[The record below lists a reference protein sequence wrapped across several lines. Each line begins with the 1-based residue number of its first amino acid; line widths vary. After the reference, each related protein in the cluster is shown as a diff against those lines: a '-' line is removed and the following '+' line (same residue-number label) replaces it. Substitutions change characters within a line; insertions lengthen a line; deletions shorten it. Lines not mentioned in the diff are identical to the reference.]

1 MATQQVTP
9 VTCPNCGTQFTAPI
23 ESIIDGQDIALKSAF
38 LQGRLNTVQC
48 PQCRFVFTPGT
59 PVLYYDLEK
68 EVAFVLAPNALQV
81 TGADQE
87 KMIGSLTNTLVNSLP
102 AEERKFYLLNPK
114 QFLSL
119 DSMTKAILE
128 ADGISPEEFEAQKA
142 RLKLLEEFLQAK
154 DETVLKQTAQE
165 HEAELD
171 RQFFE
176 MLMASVQDA
185 QMYGNESLGQALMS
199 LRTMLA
205 RWSPQARK
213 VVKELDD
220 ELGVVFVKSQEE
232 LLNKLQLAETDQ
244 ERQELIA
251 AGYPLLDYSFFQKL
265 TAQIDEAVKNK
276 NMDKANKLRD
286 LRANILDIKNQQEA
300 LMQAA
305 IQEST
310 ELLREI
316 LQSGRPEKTLA
327 KKIDQIDQTF
337 FMVLSA
343 NIQEAQRQKQEE
355 AVRGLTALGDM
366 AMAMIQDRLAK
377 QQPQKDTSPET
388 PTIHVAR

>member
-1 MATQQVTP
+1 MATQQVAP

-48 PQCRFVFTPGT
+48 PQCGFVSTPTT

-68 EVAFVLAPNALQV
+68 EIAFVLAPNALQV
-81 TGADQE
+81 TGPDQE

-119 DSMTKAILE
+119 DSMAKAILE

-142 RLKLLEEFLQAK
+142 RLKLLEEFLQVK
-154 DETVLKQTAQE
+154 DETTLKQKTQA

-176 MLMASVQDA
+176 ILMASVQDA
-185 QMYGNESLGQALMS
+185 QMYGNESLAQALMT
-199 LRTMLA
+199 LRTMLP

-213 VVKELDD
+213 AIKALDD

-232 LLNKLQLAETDQ
+232 LLNKLQSAKTDQ
-244 ERQELIA
+244 EMQELIA

-276 NMDKANKLRD
+276 NMDKANDLRD
-286 LRANILDIKNQQEA
+286 LRAKILDLKAEQEA

-310 ELLREI
+310 ELLKEI

-337 FMVLSA
+337 FMILSA

-355 AVRGLTALGDM
+355 AVRGLTALGEL
-366 AMAMIQDRLAK
+366 AMAMLQDRLSK
-377 QQPQKDTSPET
+377 QQAKDTSPET